1 MKINRVKI
9 KSEYRKELKDYH
21 KIINDLSAEQRSE
34 GVKCAEKYYDY
45 LATKGILYAWLA
57 LDVIGNEGKFGK
69 LANIHLKSQ
78 SIFEG
83 IAVEEINTV
92 REKIIISLASHD
104 AKMRSSKGYDQSN
117 PCYDKIEAYHLKV
130 FKYHTSPYAWGGL
143 APKELIGSGS
153 WMKFYERD
161 EGIFDCAEEIIK
173 SDKIGKGGEYS
184 AERMLKSLVH
194 SYTQYTLVS
203 NTPFE
208 LIIST
213 ASKEQAAFIWKI
225 DPARIELV
233 EEDISMLD
241 SVSSKVFKAKA
252 AENFV
257 PSGEF
262 DYSSSDSESEEEYSE
277 TFAANKVINK
287 QLKAFLSNP
296 SDLKH
301 YQQESLEHAMQ
312 ELKLAENLVPNIAKS
327 GLESMGEHYEFMQ
340 QLIGI
345 KEPTLELQKIKKLEE
360 EEEKIDPYLK
370 DLVQSFQNPQT
381 FIATASTKP
390 KTQEQKVDHEDNDW
404 LNALLSNTASM
415 MHEASSDPDM
425 QQFLKTLG
433 NNSEF
438 NFGDDV

>member
-21 KIINDLSAEQRSE
+21 RDIDKLDSE
-34 GVKCAEKYYDY
+34 DRGNGIEYAKMYYNY
-45 LATKGILYAWLA
+45 LAEAGIPYARLA
-57 LDVIGNEGKFGK
+57 LDVIENEGKFGK

-83 IAVEEINTV
+83 IQSEAMPAV

-104 AKMRSSKGYDQSN
+104 AKMRGDKDYNQSN

-153 WMKFYERD
+153 WMKFYED
-161 EGIFDCAEEIIK
+161 DSGVLKGIDEIIK
-173 SDKIGKGGEYS
+173 QGKIAKSLEYS
-184 AERMLKSLVH
+184 VERMLKSVAY
-194 SYTQYTLVS
+194 SYNQYTLVS
-203 NTPFE
+203 NAPFQ
-208 LIIST
+208 LMMST

-233 EEDISMLD
+233 EEDTSMLD

-252 AENFV
+252 AEYFV

-262 DYSSSDSESEEEYSE
+262 DYSSSDSESEKEYSE
-277 TFAANKVINK
+277 TLSANKVINK
-287 QLKAFLSNP
+287 QIKALLSNP

-301 YQQESLEHAMQ
+301 YQQESLDNAMQ
-312 ELKLAENLVPNIAKS
+312 DLKLAEGFVPNITKTS
-327 GLESMGEHYEFMQ
+327 LESMDKHYELMQ
-340 QLIGI
+340 ELMGI
-345 KEPTLELQKIKKLEE
+345 KDGALELKKVKKLEE
-360 EEEKIDPYLK
+360 EEEKFDPYLK
-370 DLVQSFQNPQT
+370 DLAKSLKNPQT
-381 FIATASTKP
+381 FISTASTKP
-390 KTQEQKVDHEDNDW
+390 KTQKQKVDHEDNDW

-415 MHEASSDPDM
+415 MQEASSDPDM